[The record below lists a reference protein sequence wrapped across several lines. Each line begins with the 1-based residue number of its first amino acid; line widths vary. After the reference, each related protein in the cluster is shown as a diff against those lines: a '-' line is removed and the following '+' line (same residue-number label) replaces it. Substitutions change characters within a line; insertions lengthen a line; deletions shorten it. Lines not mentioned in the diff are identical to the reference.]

1 MKYSKATNYALHTML
16 YLIAFAP
23 DRPVGVAQLAETQ
36 RVSPTYLSK
45 ILTKLAKA
53 NLIESAPGAG
63 GGYRVKGRKEDVAM
77 LDVIHAVEG
86 TASLFDCCGN
96 DDSECL
102 IHQAM
107 RSAEQAMERQL
118 KEKKMIDLAIE
129 RRG

>member
-86 TASLFDCCGN
+86 TASLFDCCGS

-102 IHQAM
+102 IHRAM